1 MLTHRVAF
9 ALVAVSLLMAGA
21 PSARP
26 LPLVHPNDNR
36 LPAGT
41 LRHDTLTLRLVV
53 TMARWY
59 PERPGGPFVD
69 VPVFAEEGRAPQVPA
84 PLIRVPTRTVLRVS
98 LRNALPDSTLQVV
111 GLARH
116 PLDSLAPEPVP
127 AGATRTFVFEAG
139 APGTYIYSATPGKVN
154 PDSTEQQ
161 QLAGALVV
169 DSAATHAPDRVF
181 VMNIWSQVDTSAL
194 GGHNVLAINGRT
206 WPWTERLET
215 WVGDTVQWRFLNA
228 TVRGHPMHMHGFYF
242 RLDAKGGP
250 GADTAF
256 APDRREWLVTQQML
270 PFSTMHITWA
280 APNPGNWLFHC
291 HLAFHIAPENALEW
305 PTHPGEMAN
314 HMVGLVLGIA
324 ARSRVTASLPPA
336 RDSAVVYVDEGPQRG
351 HAPRTR
357 EYVVGSGGRVP
368 APDSLPN
375 TSEILVLTRGVPSIV
390 TVVNRLRE
398 ATAVH
403 WHGLELDDSYSD
415 GVAGWSGA
423 GSHLAPEIPAGKSFT
438 ARLLAPRAGTFIYHA
453 HLDDIEQLSS
463 GLYAPMI
470 VLEPG
475 THLDPATD
483 HAFIAGW
490 DSPHGSPSVPPYLLI
505 NGDSVSSPPIRTV
518 QGRAQ
523 RLRFIN
529 MGLAGMVTYTLWRD
543 STPVTWRALAKDGA
557 DLPASLATTMP
568 AHTMVAVGETR
579 DFTFAPTD
587 TGSYRLTAGPVG
599 LPPTWSQAII
609 VQQRPGNSTVSS
621 PNAPSGP

>member
-9 ALVAVSLLMAGA
+9 ALAAVSLLMGGA

-26 LPLVHPNDNR
+26 LPVVHPNDNR
-36 LPAGT
+36 EPAGT
-41 LRHDTLTLRLVV
+41 LRQDTLTLRLVV

-69 VPVFAEEGRAPQVPA
+69 VPVFAEEGKAPQIPA
-84 PLIRVPTRTVLRVS
+84 PLIRVPAGAVLRVS
-98 LRNALPDSTLQVV
+98 LRNALPDSTLQVS
-111 GLARH
+111 GLIRH
-116 PLDSLAPEPVP
+116 PADSLVPEPVP
-127 AGATRTFVFEAG
+127 SGATRTFVFEAG
-139 APGTYIYSATPGKVN
+139 APGTYIYSALPGHVN

-169 DSAATHAPDRVF
+169 DSGAAHAPDRVF
-181 VMNIWSQVDTSAL
+181 VMNIWSQADTSAL
-194 GGHNVLAINGRT
+194 GGRNVLAINGRT
-206 WPWTERLET
+206 WPWTERIET

-228 TVRGHPMHMHGFYF
+228 TNRGHPMHMHGFYF
-242 RLDAKGGP
+242 RLDARGGP

-256 APDRREWLVTQQML
+256 APDRREWIVTQQMT
-270 PFSTMHITWA
+270 PFSTMHMTWA

-305 PTHPGEMAN
+305 PAHPGGMAN
-314 HMVGLVLGIA
+314 HMVGLVLGIT
-324 ARSRVTASLPPA
+324 ARARVTAALPPA
-336 RDSAVVYVDEGPQRG
+336 RDSALLYVDEGPQRG
-351 HAPRTR
+351 HALRTR
-357 EYVVGSGGRVP
+357 EYVVESGGRVP
-368 APDSLPN
+368 APDSLPR
-375 TSEILVLTRGVPSIV
+375 TSDILVLTRGVPTTV

-398 ATAVH
+398 ATSVH

-415 GVAGWSGA
+415 GVSGWSGA
-423 GSHLAPEIPAGKSFT
+423 ARHLAPEIPPGKSFA

-505 NGDSVSSPPIRTV
+505 NGDSVSSPPLSIARDQT
-518 QGRAQ
+518 Q
-523 RLRFIN
+523 RFRFIN
-529 MGLAGMVTYTLWRD
+529 MGLAGPVAYTLWRD
-543 STPVTWRALAKDGA
+543 STPATWHALAKDGA
-557 DLPASLATTMP
+557 DLPPALAVSSP
-568 AHTMVAVGETR
+568 ARTLVSVGETR
-579 DFTFAPTD
+579 DFTFTPAD
-587 TGSYRLTAGPVG
+587 TGAYRLTAGLPG
-599 LPPTWSQAII
+599 LPPRWSREI
-609 VQQRPGNSTVSS
+609 VVR
-621 PNAPSGP
+621 